1 VETLDAAVSAEIEAF
16 VLREARLLDER
27 RFGEWVEL
35 FAEDGVYWIPTQPN
49 QGSPHEAL
57 SIIYE
62 PKPLL
67 TVRVERLARG
77 EMHVQSPPSRTVHH
91 VSAIEVEGDDARSSL
106 IVAEWRAGPPGTEM
120 KRWFAARVT
129 HKLRKEANG
138 LRIVLKRV
146 DLTDGEAPHRA
157 IAVPL

>member
-1 VETLDAAVSAEIEAF
+1 MKEVEALI
-16 VLREARLLDER
+16 LREARLLDER
-27 RFGEWVEL
+27 RFADWLEL
-35 FAEDGVYWIPTQPN
+35 FTDDAVYWIPTTPGQA
-49 QGSPHEAL
+49 SPQEAL

-62 PKPLL
+62 PKSLL
-67 TVRVERLARG
+67 AVRVERLQRG

-91 VSAIEVEGDDARSSL
+91 VSAVEVDGDEARSSL
-106 IVAEWRAGPPGTEM
+106 IVAEWRAGEA
-120 KRWFAARVT
+120 RWFAGRVL
-129 HKLRKEANG
+129 HKLRNEANS

>member
-1 VETLDAAVSAEIEAF
+1 MTEVEALI
-16 VLREARLLDER
+16 LREARLLDEQR
-27 RFGEWVEL
+27 YADWLAL
-35 FAEDGVYWIPTQPN
+35 FADDGVYWIPTRPAQA
-49 QGSPHEAL
+49 SPHEAL

-62 PKPLL
+62 PKSLL
-67 TVRVERLARG
+67 AMRVERLQRK

-91 VSAIEVEGDDARSSL
+91 VSAVEVAGDEAHSSL
-106 IVAEWRAGPPGTEM
+106 IVAEWRAGEA
-120 KRWFAARVT
+120 RWFAARVT
-129 HKLRKEANG
+129 HKLRNEANG

>member
-1 VETLDAAVSAEIEAF
+1 VSEIEAF

-67 TVRVERLARG
+67 TLRVERLTRG

-91 VSAIEVEGDDARSSL
+91 VSAVEVAGDEARSSL
-106 IVAEWRAGPPGTEM
+106 IVAEWRAGEA
-120 KRWFAARVT
+120 RWFAARVT
-129 HKLRKEANG
+129 HRLRKEANG

>member
-1 VETLDAAVSAEIEAF
+1 MNDVEAL

-27 RFGEWVEL
+27 RYAEWLEL
-35 FAEDGVYWIPTQPN
+35 FAADAIYWIPTRPN
-49 QGSPHEAL
+49 QASPHEAL

-62 PKPLL
+62 PRPLL
-67 TVRVERLARG
+67 AVRVERLSRA

-91 VSAIEVEGDDARSSL
+91 VSAVEVDGDQVRSAL
-106 IVAEWRAGPPGTEM
+106 VVAEWRAGEA
-120 KRWFAARVT
+120 RWFAGRVT
-129 HKLRKEANG
+129 HRLRKEATG

-146 DLTDGEAPHRA
+146 DLIDGEAPHRA

>member
-1 VETLDAAVSAEIEAF
+1 MSEVEAL
-16 VLREARLLDER
+16 VLREARLLDEQR
-27 RFGEWVEL
+27 YAEWLAL
-35 FAEDGVYWIPTQPN
+35 FADDAVYWIPTRAN
-49 QGSPHEAL
+49 QASPHEAL

-62 PKPLL
+62 PKSLL
-67 TVRVERLARG
+67 AVRVERLARG

-91 VSAIEVEGDDARSSL
+91 VSAIEVAGEEARSSL
-106 IVAEWRAGPPGTEM
+106 IIAEWRAGDA
-120 KRWFAARVT
+120 RWFAARVT

-146 DLTDGEAPHRA
+146 DLVDGEAPHRA

>member
-1 VETLDAAVSAEIEAF
+1 MSEVEAF
-16 VLREARLLDER
+16 ILREARLLDEQR
-27 RFGEWVEL
+27 YAQWLEL
-35 FAEDGVYWIPTQPN
+35 FAEDAVYWIPTRPN
-49 QGSPHEAL
+49 QASPQEAL

-62 PKPLL
+62 PKALL
-67 TVRVERLARG
+67 AVRVERLSRG

-91 VSAIEVEGDDARSSL
+91 VSAVEVEGDEARSAL
-106 IVAEWRAGPPGTEM
+106 IVAEWRAGPTGEM
-120 KRWFAARVT
+120 RRWFAGRVH

-146 DLTDGEAPHRA
+146 DLIDGEAPHRA